1 MQKNVDALFGYSDN
15 TILDSV
21 QKILNNVTKMT
32 TEIGSDAF
40 IEFINKFSDF
50 SKEFEPEK
58 IIDLFGSHKDL
69 FLKDKK

>member
-1 MQKNVDALFGYSDN
+1 
-15 TILDSV
+15 
-21 QKILNNVTKMT
+21 MT
-32 TEIGSDAF
+32 AEIGSDAF